1 MYASLMETELDR
13 YKKIIEKI
21 DNKKSNVKL
30 DNPEVLDHLICNI
43 NKFLTKRLEH
53 RGGSES
59 LRWFLKTIKKY
70 KVLLTIMNFYVEKKS
85 TYKEE
90 IIKNLNNYSYKT
102 ISQIVDEALE
112 KKFITYMKK
121 SNNSDNKTKLI
132 VPSVELLTEYINW
145 NLKHI
150 SNYSNAVKNL
160 TK

>member
-1 MYASLMETELDR
+1 MYAKVMETELDR

-30 DNPEVLDHLICNI
+30 DNPEILDHLICNI

-59 LRWFLKTIKKY
+59 LRWFLRTMKKY

-102 ISQIVDEALE
+102 ISQIIDDALKNKYIIY
-112 KKFITYMKK
+112 KKGNKY
-121 SNNSDNKTKLI
+121 DNKTKLI
-132 VPSVELLTEYINW
+132 EPSVELLTEYINW
-145 NLKHI
+145 NLKHVT
-150 SNYSNAVKNL
+150 NYYNAILRIPK
-160 TK
+160 

>member
-13 YKKIIEKI
+13 YRKIVEKL
-21 DNKKSNVKL
+21 DTKNSNVKFN
-30 DNPEVLDHLICNI
+30 NPEVLDHVICNI

-59 LRWFLKTIKKY
+59 LRWFLRTMKKY

-102 ISQIVDEALE
+102 ISQIIDDAL
-112 KKFITYMKK
+112 KKKYIIYKK
-121 SNNSDNKTKLI
+121 GNKYDNKTKLI
-132 VPSVELLTEYINW
+132 EPSVELLTEYINW
-145 NLKHI
+145 NLKHVA
-150 SNYSNAVKNL
+150 NYYNAILRIPK
-160 TK
+160 